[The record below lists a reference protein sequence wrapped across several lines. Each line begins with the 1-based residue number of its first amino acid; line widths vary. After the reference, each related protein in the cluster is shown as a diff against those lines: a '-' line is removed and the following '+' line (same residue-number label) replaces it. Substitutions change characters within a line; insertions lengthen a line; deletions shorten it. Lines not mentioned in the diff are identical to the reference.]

1 MYIIIITSNSCDPYQ
16 FGKIYKTEKAAE
28 IAVKKYQKSWS
39 DSDWYKLNADIIK
52 LKKGVEKSTHGAI
65 LSALINLAGSKAA

>member
-52 LKKGVEKSTHGAI
+52 LKKG
-65 LSALINLAGSKAA
+65 